1 MLRMYMANRRFKWL
15 HSRSQSIIFFSQ
27 ILLIFLFLCCLAY
40 VFSFDKFGNGFL
52 YCQLIICNKQ
62 EILLLSIDKTFI
74 IVRQNLKQTHKISWI
89 ECLDSPA
96 SQNESKN
103 KRNGV
108 SMIFWLTHIL
118 WPISEIRQQRC
129 LCLFYLKKNRSLW
142 IVYLINIRTNF
153 NSEAWMWSGTQYAIA
168 NTRYLTRAQQKIQN
182 GRKVVI

>member
-1 MLRMYMANRRFKWL
+1 MVAFTFTVDN
-15 HSRSQSIIFFSQ
+15 
-27 ILLIFLFLCCLAY
+27 IFLSNSLNIPFLVLSCVCVQLRQIWQRFF
-40 VFSFDKFGNGFL
+40 VLSI
-52 YCQLIICNKQ
+52 LIICNKQ

-142 IVYLINIRTNF
+142 IVYLINTRTNF